1 MRMHYYFRKMHFQF
15 LSIPHQLVKGQ
26 PHERELFLIC
36 DRFWENRPKR
46 GKQFFSVSPGKAL
59 WVDFFQKKI
68 MAEMDRHQLALA
80 YDAVVSSGVL

>member
-1 MRMHYYFRKMHFQF
+1 MNKITTIAQ
-15 LSIPHQLVKGQ
+15 VAN
-26 PHERELFLIC
+26 C

-59 WVDFFQKKI
+59 WVDFFSKKI